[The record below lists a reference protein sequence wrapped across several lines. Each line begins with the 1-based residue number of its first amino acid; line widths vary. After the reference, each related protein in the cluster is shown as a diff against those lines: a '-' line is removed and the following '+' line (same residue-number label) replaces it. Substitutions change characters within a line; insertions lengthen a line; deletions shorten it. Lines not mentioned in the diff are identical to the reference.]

1 MGGSGLGVLTLG
13 TTEEEGRGRATR
25 EEDADEAD
33 EPDTVLWRLRATGG
47 FGRDYSTRT
56 QKNRKPLNS
65 GVSRR
70 GDLGPVRSGIEQ
82 KRKNVP
88 PAPTTLRRAVGQ
100 TCEQ

>member
-47 FGRDYSTRT
+47 SGGRDYSKRT
-56 QKNRKPLNS
+56 QKTGSP
-65 GVSRR
+65 
-70 GDLGPVRSGIEQ
+70 
-82 KRKNVP
+82 
-88 PAPTTLRRAVGQ
+88 
-100 TCEQ
+100 

>member
-47 FGRDYSTRT
+47 SGGITLPEL
-56 QKNRKPLNS
+56 KKPEALNS

-70 GDLGPVRSGIEQ
+70 GDLDLFAGD
-82 KRKNVP
+82 
-88 PAPTTLRRAVGQ
+88 
-100 TCEQ
+100 